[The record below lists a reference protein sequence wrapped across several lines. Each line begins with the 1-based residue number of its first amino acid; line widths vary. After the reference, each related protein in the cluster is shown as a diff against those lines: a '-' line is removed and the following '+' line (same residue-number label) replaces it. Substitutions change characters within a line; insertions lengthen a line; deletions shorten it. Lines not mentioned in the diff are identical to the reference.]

1 MSDTATHSTGSAQAA
16 DKVTLSAD
24 EKKLI
29 DALEKLNVVSL
40 NTVVRYMEQE
50 YGISIAPAAIAV
62 AGSAA
67 AGGDAGEAAEEKSAF
82 DIELTETG
90 GQKIAVI
97 KVVREI
103 SGLGL
108 GEAKAKV
115 DGAPQVIKEGVPKEE
130 AEAAKKKLEEAGAKV
145 TLK

>member
-1 MSDTATHSTGSAQAA
+1 MADAAT
-16 DKVTLSAD
+16 DEKVSLGAD

-40 NTVVRYMEQE
+40 NTVVKYMEQE
-50 YGISIAPAAIAV
+50 YGISAAPAAVAAP
-62 AGSAA
+62 AGSE
-67 AGGDAGEAAEEKSAF
+67 GGGEAAEEKTAF

-97 KVVREI
+97 KAVREVT
-103 SGLGL
+103 GLGL
-108 GEAKAKV
+108 GESKAKV
-115 DGAPQVIKEGVPKEE
+115 DAAPGVIKEGVPKEE
-130 AEAAKKKLEEAGAKV
+130 AEKAKKMLEEAGATV